1 MSKSRQKVRYMKLH
15 LQKPFKKPSTYSVQN
30 GSKIDPKHPSNFCVI
45 YENFAFLGFLGVF
58 EVIFGYRAFYVCFD
72 QKRSTFFK
80 KQG

>member
-1 MSKSRQKVRYMKLH
+1 MSKSRQKVRYMKFY
-15 LQKPFKKPSTYSVQN
+15 LQKPFKRPSTYLVQN

-58 EVIFGYRAFYVCFD
+58 EVIFGYQAFYGRFD
-72 QKRSTFFK
+72 QKRSTFFQ

>member
-15 LQKPFKKPSTYSVQN
+15 LQKPFKKPSTYLVQN

-45 YENFAFLGFLGVF
+45 YENFAFLGVLGVF
-58 EVIFGYRAFYVCFD
+58 EVIFEYQAFYGCFD
-72 QKRSTFFK
+72 QKRSTFFQ

>member
-1 MSKSRQKVRYMKLH
+1 MSKSRQKVRYMKLY
-15 LQKPFKKPSTYSVQN
+15 LQKPFKKPSTYLVQN

-45 YENFAFLGFLGVF
+45 YENFAFLGFLSVF
-58 EVIFGYRAFYVCFD
+58 EVIFGYQAFYVCFD